1 MTIFSTLRA
10 AIAGEPYDSAMVL
23 GAIAEAAQA
32 LTGAKATA
40 LAMRR
45 EGLVI
50 CRARCG
56 DTAPELGSRLSIDSG
71 ISGECLR
78 TGKVLRCDD
87 TSKDLRV
94 DPLVCR
100 QLGLRSIA
108 AVPLRGRRGTM
119 GVLEAFSTRPYAF
132 AEEHMDYLIRLAEL
146 AEMARMRE
154 SGVFKAV
161 VEPKRDLPA
170 PPTPEA
176 ARTSAAAGALLWA
189 KDLLSVHMRA
199 RFDSRKAALALGI
212 IAVPLLVLLGFSGW
226 NSRQKPPVT
235 EAGKTVQA
243 QAVAMTEAVP
253 AASSAVV
260 FKPSPVHATASS
272 PRVRPPIQEAA
283 KREAEQPAAQTLASI
298 PPAAGA
304 AGEPSPPTTIAAAAP
319 IGPPEPPKLTNI
331 PPDRSSLTALA
342 SVPVDMPAFGSPVS
356 QGLSGGTL
364 QHKVMPV
371 YPLAAIPLRLGGT
384 VVLDTTIDE
393 KGHVADVKVV
403 SGPPLL
409 TAAAIDA
416 VRQWHYSPFLLNG
429 KPVKMQKQVSINFH
443 EP

>member
-10 AIAGEPYDSAMVL
+10 VIAGEPYDSAMVL

-94 DPLVCR
+94 DPLVCHR
-100 QLGLRSIA
+100 LGLRSIA

-154 SGVFKAV
+154 SGVFEAV
-161 VEPKRDLPA
+161 VEPKRELPA

-199 RFDSRKAALALGI
+199 RFDSRKAGLALGI
-212 IAVPLLVLLGFSGW
+212 IAIPLLLLLGFSGW

-235 EAGKTVQA
+235 EAAKTVQPRT
-243 QAVAMTEAVP
+243 VAMTEAGP

-260 FKPSPVHATASS
+260 FKPSPVHASAASS
-272 PRVRPPIQEAA
+272 RPPIQEAA
-283 KREAEQPAAQTLASI
+283 TREAEQPAAQTLASI
-298 PPAAGA
+298 PPAAPP
-304 AGEPSPPTTIAAAAP
+304 AGEPSPPGTDAAAAP
-319 IGPPEPPKLTNI
+319 VAPPELPKLTNI

-371 YPLAAIPLRLGGT
+371 YPLAAIPLRLSGT

-393 KGHVADVKVV
+393 KGNVADVKVV

-416 VRQWHYSPFLLNG
+416 LRQWHYSPFLLNG
-429 KPVKMQKQVSINFH
+429 KPVKMQKQVSIIFH